1 MNPLPVSTH
10 IVVTAP
16 SPGEADT
23 CLRGGFLVLAR
34 VAWGVIAL
42 LALGLYI
49 ASIPNYFASLH
60 VLCTDAPAVCSNNG
74 QLTPGYLQALQA
86 VGLSLDVFATYQ
98 VALVIVFAVVYAA
111 IGAVL
116 FWRKSNDRMALIA
129 SLTLLTFPAAFNY
142 TTLATLPSAW
152 WCPSQVV
159 ILLGNSSLF
168 LFFYLFPTGR
178 FVPRWTG
185 LIWVG
190 ALLFWAVNG
199 FFPSLPFRHLPYV
212 VIEMKE
218 EEFRQVA
225 AYGTPREPSLR
236 LPLRY
241 QQERIGQLL
250 LAARSPGESFSAAD
264 RRLLDDLA
272 RQAGIAANAVRLSE
286 DLQRSRERLLL
297 AGEEE
302 RRRLARELHDGE
314 MNQGAARSTRGAAAA
329 SARAAAAVPSGGR

>member
-1 MNPLPVSTH
+1 
-10 IVVTAP
+10 
-16 SPGEADT
+16 
-23 CLRGGFLVLAR
+23 
-34 VAWGVIAL
+34 
-42 LALGLYI
+42 
-49 ASIPNYFASLH
+49 
-60 VLCTDAPAVCSNNG
+60 
-74 QLTPGYLQALQA
+74 
-86 VGLSLDVFATYQ
+86 
-98 VALVIVFAVVYAA
+98 
-111 IGAVL
+111 
-116 FWRKSNDRMALIA
+116 
-129 SLTLLTFPAAFNY
+129 LLTFPAAFNY

-212 VIEMKE
+212 VIEMKEE